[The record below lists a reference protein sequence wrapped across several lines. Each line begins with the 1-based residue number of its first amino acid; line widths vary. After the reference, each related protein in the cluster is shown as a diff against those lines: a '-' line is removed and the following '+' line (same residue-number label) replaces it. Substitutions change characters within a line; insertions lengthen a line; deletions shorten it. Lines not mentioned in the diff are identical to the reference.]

1 MPKAWCVAV
10 LLIHHVNKS
19 GEQRGTGAREDHLD
33 ASIVLKPLGG
43 ESNEGAQFKVE
54 FTKCRGAYGEV
65 IESFSAILKKESDY
79 FEWES
84 GKSATPI

>member
-1 MPKAWCVAV
+1 M
-10 LLIHHVNKS
+10 
-19 GEQRGTGAREDHLD
+19 
-33 ASIVLKPLGG
+33 KPLGG

-65 IESFSAILKKESDY
+65 IDPFSAILKKESDY